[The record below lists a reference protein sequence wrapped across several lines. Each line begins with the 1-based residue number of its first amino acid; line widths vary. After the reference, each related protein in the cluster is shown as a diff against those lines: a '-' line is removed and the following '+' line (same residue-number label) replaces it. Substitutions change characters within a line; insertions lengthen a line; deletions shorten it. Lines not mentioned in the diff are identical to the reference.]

1 MECGCPLPLSP
12 FWLRHSDCAP
22 LESVRISA
30 FGVRICDSPSLRPSC
45 DGTAWHAQWD
55 GPCDGLGHLRDGF
68 GTPNGT
74 AKILNVCRLW
84 DGGTPDLS
92 PVPRNNNPRPKPL
105 SLNRQL
111 QIGADSSSQRTPA
124 TADSSRSAMFHLDLS
139 APKTRFFPD
148 SRPRP
153 PCDFQFLIS
162 NLMCSRSKN
171 CSY

>member
-1 MECGCPLPLSP
+1 MARDMS
-12 FWLRHSDCAP
+12 RSR
-22 LESVRISA
+22 S
-30 FGVRICDSPSLRPSC
+30 
-45 DGTAWHAQWD
+45 
-55 GPCDGLGHLRDGF
+55 CDGLGHLWDGF

-74 AKILNVCRLW
+74 VKIPNVCRRW

-92 PVPRNNNPRPKPL
+92 PVPRNSNSPL

-124 TADSSRSAMFHLDLS
+124 TADSSRSAMFHPELSAPICSYLDLS
-139 APKTRFFPD
+139 APKTRFSPD